1 MHVIDVIE
9 DALIRL
15 GPSWVPW
22 LLFSLFVVGLAVTI
36 ERWVYFRSKDV
47 DVHAIAAALDASLA
61 KGNIR
66 AARRALRPMRSVSAI
81 VARAGLR
88 LAPRGP
94 RAAEKGMR
102 GALSLE
108 RKALDARLVYL
119 GALRIGAPLLGAF
132 GSVLGAIVALSELG
146 RPNLVGGASSAALA
160 VVGAALGKAL
170 VATAVGVAIALPAVA
185 AHAYF
190 ERRVAELLD
199 DADAVSN
206 LVLTYLTTRKPS
218 SPPTGL
224 VQSPGR
230 GAPDEKS
237 GSRKRPSP
245 EAA

>member
-9 DALIRL
+9 DALIHL

-36 ERWVYFRSKDV
+36 ERWMYFRAKDV
-47 DVHAIAAALDASLA
+47 DVHAIAAALDANLA

-66 AARRALRPMRSVSAI
+66 AARRALRPMQSVSAI

-88 LAPRGP
+88 LAARGP

-102 GALSLE
+102 GAISVE

-119 GALRIGAPLLGAF
+119 GALRIGAPLLGMF
-132 GSVLGAIVALSELG
+132 GTVLGAILALSELG
-146 RPNLVGGASSAALA
+146 RPNLVGGTSSGAALA
-160 VVGAALGKAL
+160 VVGAALGKTL
-170 VATAVGVAIALPAVA
+170 VATAAGVAIALPAVA

-206 LVLTYLTTRKPS
+206 LVLTYLTTRKP
-218 SPPTGL
+218 PPTGL